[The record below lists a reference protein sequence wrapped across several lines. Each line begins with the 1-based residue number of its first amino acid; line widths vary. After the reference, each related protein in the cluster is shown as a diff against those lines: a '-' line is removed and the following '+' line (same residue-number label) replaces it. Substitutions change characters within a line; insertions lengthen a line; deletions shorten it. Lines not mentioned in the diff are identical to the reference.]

1 MDAHL
6 DRVLFSR
13 AFVKVA
19 ACAVLSAGLPL
30 AVYAEPG
37 SVTATE
43 AVQQT
48 KTVTG
53 QIVDSKGET
62 IIGANI
68 MEKGTT
74 NGTITDFDGKFSLTT
89 APNATLVISYIGYQS
104 VELPVSQIKAGQ
116 TITLKEDTE
125 VIDEVVVIGYGT
137 QRKGDVTSAIASV
150 KSEDFTIGKIGDAA
164 DLIKGKV
171 AGLSIAKGSGD
182 PNSTSTIRLRGVI
195 SVNGSTTPLVLVDG
209 VEGDLN
215 TVSPENIESIDV
227 LKDASAAAIYG
238 TRGANGVILITTKS
252 GKRGEHT
259 TASYS
264 GYVSAS
270 QFGKK
275 LDFMD
280 GSDVRAGL
288 TSFTDQG
295 YDTDWLDAI
304 SRTGFTHNHNFNIT
318 GGTEKTTYSAD
329 FTYRKED
336 GVIMNTYAEDI
347 HMRFDV
353 SHWMLNDML
362 KVNLNMVKRWHKNS
376 ASNVTASDGSNTSY
390 SAYRQAIAR
399 NPTAPIWNEDGTYNE
414 NFGINYYYNPVSM
427 LEERLG
433 DDSYEETRA
442 TGNITFEPIKGW
454 QTNLMLAT
462 SRYNRHDEY
471 YTTATYYGN
480 QLSEYNGYASHTN
493 DESRT
498 DNLEITSKY
507 DLNIGKH
514 RMNALVG
521 YSYQYYTYNRNYATN
536 YNFPTEFF
544 TYNNLGIG
552 QALKEGKAG
561 MGSDKNENTLI
572 GFFARVSY
580 AYDNRYN
587 LLVSVR
593 REGSSK
599 FGDNHK
605 WGTFPSASLG
615 WTISNEAF
623 MEDVTW
629 LNNLK
634 LRAGFG
640 ITGVIPNDPY
650 QSLTRYNYGSAYYYN
665 DASGKWLPGLEVSS
679 NPNPDLKWEKST
691 EFNVGLDWSVL
702 DNRLS
707 GSIDVYNKKTTDLLF
722 TYSVPT
728 PPNLYSSTFANGGSV
743 RNRGIEIAINAV
755 PVRTKDF
762 EWNTVVTLS
771 HNSSK
776 LLKLSSEMYES
787 NTYENVGWLGEPI
800 SVTTHRMEEGHALG
814 DFWGIKSVGVSENG
828 LFLIETPEGEVVEMT
843 TAMAQDDAYKQ
854 WLGNGL
860 PKVMLGWNNNFTY
873 KNWDLSMQF
882 TSQLGFKILNEPRA
896 YYENNSVS
904 FNKLKSV
911 LDAPYGGEYTLSS
924 SQAQTFVS
932 YYLENGNFLKLTNLT
947 IGYTFPIQSDNKW
960 IKGVRAYLSG
970 DNLFTITGY
979 SGLDPELANAYPTY
993 AGIDYRDKYPSIR
1006 SFTFGVNLTF

>member
-104 VELPVSQIKAGQ
+104 VEIPVSQIKAGQ

-171 AGLSIAKGSGD
+171 AGLSIAKGTGD

-252 GKRGEHT
+252 GKRGERT

-280 GSDVRAGL
+280 GSDVRAGR
-288 TSFTDQG
+288 TNFTDQG

-536 YNFPTEFF
+536 YNFPSEFF
-544 TYNNLGIG
+544 TYNNLGVG
-552 QALKEGKAG
+552 QALKQGKAG
-561 MGSDKNENTLI
+561 MGSEKNENTLI

-640 ITGVIPNDPY
+640 ITGVIPNNPY
-650 QSLTRYNYGSAYYYN
+650 ISLTKYKYGETYFYK
-665 DASGKWLPGLEVSS
+665 DGTWLSGLEVDS

-691 EFNVGLDWSVL
+691 EFNIGLDWSVL
-702 DNRLS
+702 DGRLG
-707 GSIDVYNKKTTDLLF
+707 GSIDLYSKKTTDLLF
-722 TYSVPT
+722 DYTVPT
-728 PPNLYSSTFANGGSV
+728 PPNLKNTTFANGGSV
-743 RNRGIEIAINAV
+743 RNQGIEVAINAV

-762 EWNTVVTLS
+762 EWNTVVTVAS
-771 HNSSK
+771 NRNK
-776 LLKLSSEMYES
+776 LLSLDNDLYEANS
-787 NTYENVGWLGEPI
+787 FLDQGGLGEPI
-800 SVTTHRMEEGHALG
+800 SISTHRMEEGRPLG
-814 DFWGIKSVGVSENG
+814 EFYGLKSVGVSENG
-828 LFLIETPEGEVVEMT
+828 LFLIEKPDGEVVEFSND
-843 TAMAQDDAYKQ
+843 QLKNDEYRQ
-854 WLGNGL
+854 YLGNGL
-860 PKVMLGWNNNFTY
+860 PKVILGWTNNLSY

-896 YYENNSVS
+896 FYENNSIAY
-904 FNKLKSV
+904 NRLKSV
-911 LDAPYGGEYTLSS
+911 MDAPYGGEYTLSS
-924 SQAQTFVS
+924 SQPQTFVS

-947 IGYTFPIQSDNKW
+947 IGYTFPIEPENKW

-970 DNLFTITGY
+970 DNLFCITGY
-979 SGLDPELANAYPTY
+979 SGLDPELPNAYPTS

>member
-209 VEGDLN
+209 VEGDLS
-215 TVSPENIESIDV
+215 TVAPENIESIDV

-252 GKRGEHT
+252 GKRGERT

-275 LDFMD
+275 LEFMD
-280 GSDVRAGL
+280 AADVRAGR
-288 TSFTDQG
+288 TNFTDQG

-336 GVIMNTYAEDI
+336 GVIMNTYSEDI
-347 HMRFDV
+347 RMRFDV

-362 KVNLNMVKRWHKNS
+362 KVNLNMVQKWHKNS
-376 ASNVTASDGSNTSY
+376 ATNATATDQSNI
-390 SAYRQAIAR
+390 YRQAIAR
-399 NPTAPIWNEDGTYNE
+399 NPTAPIYNEDGSYNE
-414 NFGINYYYNPVSM
+414 NFGINYYYNPVGM

-433 DDSYEETRA
+433 DYNYSETRA

-462 SRYNRHDEY
+462 SRLRAHDEGY
-471 YTTATYYGN
+471 NTATYFSN
-480 QLSEYNGYASHTN
+480 QLNDWNGYAYHTN
-493 DESRT
+493 DETRT

-521 YSYQYYTYNRNYATN
+521 YSYQYYTYNRNYANN

-561 MGSDKNENTLI
+561 MGSDRNENTLI

-640 ITGVIPNDPY
+640 ITGVIPNNPY
-650 QSLTRYNYGSAYYYN
+650 ISLTKYNYGNSYYYSN
-665 DASGKWLPGLEVSS
+665 GTWLPGLEVAS

-702 DNRLS
+702 DGRLG
-707 GSIDVYNKKTTDLLF
+707 GSIDLYSKKTTDLLF
-722 TYSVPT
+722 DYTVPT
-728 PPNLYSSTFANGGSV
+728 PPNLFNTTTANGGSV
-743 RNRGIEIAINAV
+743 RNQGIEVAINAV

-762 EWNTVVTLS
+762 EWSTVVTVAA
-771 HNSSK
+771 NRNK
-776 LLKLSSEMYES
+776 LLSLDNDLYEANS
-787 NTYENVGWLGEPI
+787 FLDVGGLGEPI
-800 SVTTHRMEEGHALG
+800 SITTHRMEEGRPLG
-814 DFWGIKSVGVSENG
+814 EFYGLKSIGVSENG
-828 LFLIETPEGEVVEMT
+828 LFLIEKPDGEVVEFSND
-843 TAMAQDDAYKQ
+843 QLKNDEYRQ
-854 WLGNGL
+854 YLGNGL
-860 PKVMLGWNNNFTY
+860 PKVTLGWTNNLSY

-896 YYENNSVS
+896 FYENNSIAY
-904 FNKLKSV
+904 NRLKSV
-911 LDAPYGGEYTLSS
+911 MDAPYGGEYTLSS
-924 SQAQTFVS
+924 SQPQTLVS

-947 IGYTFPIQSDNKW
+947 IGYTFPISPENKW

-979 SGLDPELANAYPTY
+979 SGLDPELSNPYPTF